1 MVNLKA
7 KTLLKQLERLD
18 VIIANK
24 QIEQEQWRDIALS
37 ITAHSGGDR
46 VQSSG
51 SKQRMADALIE
62 CMAAEEAEQRIIIE
76 RRRVKDEITE
86 IIEQLNATEYDL
98 LHKVYIQHMTLYDA
112 AFEKGKSY
120 TWGTTVHGRALK
132 NVQRL
137 LDARDGYAPD
147 NR

>member
-1 MVNLKA
+1 
-7 KTLLKQLERLD
+7 
-18 VIIANK
+18 
-24 QIEQEQWRDIALS
+24 
-37 ITAHSGGDR
+37 
-46 VQSSG
+46 
-51 SKQRMADALIE
+51 MADALIE
-62 CMAAEEAEQRIIIE
+62 CMAAEEAEKRIIAE

-86 IIEQLNATEYDL
+86 LIEQLNATEYDL

-132 NVQRL
+132 NVQML
-137 LDARDGYAPD
+137 LDARDGYAHD

>member
-1 MVNLKA
+1 MKA

-132 NVQRL
+132 NVQKL
-137 LDARDGYAPD
+137 LDARDGNAHD

>member
-1 MVNLKA
+1 MKA

-51 SKQRMADALIE
+51 SKQRMADAVIE
-62 CMAAEEAEQRIIIE
+62 CMAAEEAEQRIIAE

-86 IIEQLNATEYDL
+86 LIEQLNATEYDL
-98 LHKVYIQHMTLYDA
+98 LHKIYIQHMTLYDA
-112 AFEKGKSY
+112 AYEKGKSY
-120 TWGTTVHGRALK
+120 TWGTTVHGRALR

-137 LDARDGYAPD
+137 LDLRDGNAQ
-147 NR
+147 NN